1 LKEFAIETQRHGEE
15 GEEKMSPNPR
25 AILQPKDGTA
35 RSAATSE
42 ILKELSQFTETII
55 GCAIEV
61 HRQLGPGLLEQTYEA
76 ALCIELQN
84 AGMNFVRQ
92 PIFPVVYKGQTIGE
106 YRLDLIVQDS
116 IVVEVK
122 SVERFDPIFESQ
134 VLTYL
139 RVTGKKVGLLMNFN
153 SRLLRDGIK
162 RYVL

>member
-1 LKEFAIETQRHGEE
+1 LTPNSQTIPRPSAKPAGNEVLPSDALKR
-15 GEEKMSPNPR
+15 
-25 AILQPKDGTA
+25 L
-35 RSAATSE
+35 
-42 ILKELSQFTETII
+42 TETII
-55 GCAIEV
+55 GCGIEV

-84 AGMNFVRQ
+84 AGMKFVRQ
-92 PIFPVVYKGQTIGE
+92 PIFPVVYKGQTIGD
-106 YRLDLIVQDS
+106 YRLDLIVDDS
-116 IVVEVK
+116 VVVEIK